1 MRLQLFDFF
10 GQAVEEACLAE
21 ADKDAAADVG
31 GDAGNRSELED
42 AVADG
47 LEDLLLDLGAVLVG
61 ERLDLGDLQ
70 DEGQVILLAVDAVLF
85 YLHARHDHAA
95 VAEESRHMVA
105 DAEQL
110 ELALILLVI
119 CRAEVAED
127 ACDLAA
133 LVDGEG
139 GHQDAPRD
147 AVHEKGR
154 KVILADFPF
163 LQGSELSLLLVF
175 ILQAPAEFSI
185 RLAEDFAGVF
195 HADVLK
201 KGGRDAAVAQRTVF
215 PVYGIGREI
224 PDGAP
229 ECGIFVCGRRGEP
242 VRIQVGQELRQQ
254 GVQVLLAFP
263 DVLTHADQDVLG
275 GALVDDDGV
284 EDHPDEAAIRLLH
297 AEHLNGLGAAGLLGL
312 TVDCLWVEELAEARA
327 VVGVDELAGIGIYL
341 AFEVRDD
348 ITGLPEGVHALDDVE
363 GFLFPIQEVDFVV
376 DEHEIAEDGL
386 VLLE

>member
-31 GDAGNRSELED
+31 GDAGNRPELED
-42 AVADG
+42 AVPDG
-47 LEDLLLDLGAVLVG
+47 LEDCLLDFGAVLVG
-61 ERLDLGDLQ
+61 QYLDLRDLQ

-110 ELALILLVI
+110 ELALILLFI

-127 ACDLAA
+127 AYDIAVLM
-133 LVDGEG
+133 DGEG

-147 AVHEKGR
+147 AVHDKGR
-154 KVILADFPF
+154 RVILADLPF
-163 LQGSELSLLLVF
+163 LQGSALSVFLVL

-185 RLAEDFAGVF
+185 RLAEDFAGVL

-201 KGGRDAAVAQRTVF
+201 EGGVDAAVAQRTVF

-229 ECGIFVCGRRGEP
+229 DCGLFVCGRRREP

-254 GVQVLLAFP
+254 GVQVLLALP

-275 GALVDDDGV
+275 GAFVDDDGV

-297 AEHLNGLGAAGLLGL
+297 AEHLDGLGAAGPLGL
-312 TVDCLWVEELAEARA
+312 TADRLRVEELAEARA
-327 VVGVDELAGIGIYL
+327 VVGVDELAGIDVYL
-341 AFEVRDD
+341 VFEVCDD

-363 GFLFPIQEVDFVV
+363 RFLFPVQEVDFVV

>member
-1 MRLQLFDFF
+1 M
-10 GQAVEEACLAE
+10 
-21 ADKDAAADVG
+21 
-31 GDAGNRSELED
+31 
-42 AVADG
+42 
-47 LEDLLLDLGAVLVG
+47 G
-61 ERLDLGDLQ
+61 ERLDLRDLQ
-70 DEGQVILLAVDAVLF
+70 DEGQVILLAVDAVF
-85 YLHARHDHAA
+85 FHLHARHDHAA
-95 VAEESRHMVA
+95 VAEETRHMVA
-105 DAEQL
+105 EAEQL
-110 ELALILLVI
+110 ALALILFVI

-139 GHQDAPRD
+139 SHQDALRD
-147 AVHEKGR
+147 AMHEDGR
-154 KVILADFPF
+154 SVILAGLSF
-163 LQGSELSLLLVF
+163 LQGSEFRLLLVL

-195 HADVLK
+195 HADVLEE
-201 KGGRDAAVAQRTVF
+201 GRRDAAVAQCAIF
-215 PVYGIGREI
+215 PVYGVGREI

-297 AEHLNGLGAAGLLGL
+297 AEHLDGLGAAGPLGL
-312 TVDCLWVEELAEARA
+312 TADRLWVEELAEARA
-327 VVGVDELAGIGIYL
+327 VVGVDELAGIGISL

-348 ITGLPEGVHALDDVE
+348 ITGLPEGIHALDDVE
-363 GFLFPIQEVDFVV
+363 GFLFPVQEVDFVV

>member
-42 AVADG
+42 AVPDG

-201 KGGRDAAVAQRTVF
+201 KGGGDAAVAQRTVF
-215 PVYGIGREI
+215 PVYGIG
-224 PDGAP
+224 
-229 ECGIFVCGRRGEP
+229 
-242 VRIQVGQELRQQ
+242 
-254 GVQVLLAFP
+254 
-263 DVLTHADQDVLG
+263 
-275 GALVDDDGV
+275 
-284 EDHPDEAAIRLLH
+284 
-297 AEHLNGLGAAGLLGL
+297 
-312 TVDCLWVEELAEARA
+312 
-327 VVGVDELAGIGIYL
+327 
-341 AFEVRDD
+341 
-348 ITGLPEGVHALDDVE
+348 
-363 GFLFPIQEVDFVV
+363 
-376 DEHEIAEDGL
+376 
-386 VLLE
+386 